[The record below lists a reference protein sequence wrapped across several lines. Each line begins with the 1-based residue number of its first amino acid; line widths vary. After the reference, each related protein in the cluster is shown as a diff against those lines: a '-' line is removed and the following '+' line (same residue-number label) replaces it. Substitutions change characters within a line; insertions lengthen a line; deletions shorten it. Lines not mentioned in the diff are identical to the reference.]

1 MAQTDFAVR
10 SPEAERTP
18 WEYAVATTEQFSKLV
33 PPKPEEPDLIPRK
46 EAKGYAL
53 ATAIAALLWGGIA
66 AGSVYFLL

>member
-1 MAQTDFAVR
+1 M
-10 SPEAERTP
+10 
-18 WEYAVATTEQFSKLV
+18 ATTEQFSELV
-33 PPKPEEPDLIPRK
+33 PAKPEQADLIPRK